1 MHTSRYVGISLALL
15 GTAATLAACGSSAS
29 PKPAPS
35 SAAAASQTAAP
46 NSGVSFYK
54 GKTLTIVVPYGA
66 GGGYDRW
73 ARLLSPYL
81 QQYLGLAAVRI
92 VNKPGGGGIVG
103 TNEIYTSPANGLTI
117 GDTNA
122 GGDVF
127 DQIAHYKGM
136 AFDVSRFDWIG
147 RPDNDPHV
155 LSLRA
160 ASPYHSIQDLLKA
173 KTPVRALGTGQGS
186 GDYNAS
192 LIILNGFG
200 IPYKMIAAYSGS
212 TAEKAGF
219 LRGDG
224 DVISVSASDI
234 NPLVQAKKAIPV
246 MIESD
251 QTFSKLPG
259 VPTIVQ
265 VGQQQH
271 LPQATIKAFEGL
283 AGIMDLGHAFIA
295 PPGVPQDRLA
305 ALRAAFKQ
313 AIENPQFD
321 AAAAKAGLYVGY
333 ASPSQLTAWAQAGL
347 SAASEFQSLLVNHSQ

>member
-1 MHTSRYVGISLALL
+1 
-15 GTAATLAACGSSAS
+15 
-29 PKPAPS
+29 
-35 SAAAASQTAAP
+35 
-46 NSGVSFYK
+46 
-54 GKTLTIVVPYGA
+54 
-66 GGGYDRW
+66 
-73 ARLLSPYL
+73 
-81 QQYLGLAAVRI
+81 
-92 VNKPGGGGIVG
+92 
-103 TNEIYTSPANGLTI
+103 
-117 GDTNA
+117 
-122 GGDVF
+122 
-127 DQIAHYKGM
+127 M

-147 RPDNDPHV
+147 RPDNDPPF

-173 KTPVRALGTGQGS
+173 KTTNTPVRALGTGQGS

-200 IPYKMIAAYSGS
+200 IPYKMIAAYQGS
-212 TAEKAGF
+212 STEKAGF

-234 NPLVQAKKAIPV
+234 HPLVQAKQAIPV
-246 MIESD
+246 MLESD
-251 QTFSKLPG
+251 QPFSKLPG

-265 VGQQQH
+265 VGEQQH
-271 LPQATIKAFEGL
+271 LPQSTIKAFEGL

-305 ALRAAFKQ
+305 SLRAAFKQ

-333 ASPSQLTAWAQAGL
+333 ASPSQLTSWAQAGL
-347 SAASEFQSLLVNHSQ
+347 AAASEFQSLLGQPLPVTSR